1 MLISRFE
8 LRQSLLMVHG
18 LQLSP
23 LVSTNITVHHLIT
36 VFMYISTFRL
46 QLDDDNYGG
55 SIAIIYLPVWKMY
68 F

>member
-23 LVSTNITVHHLIT
+23 LVSINITVHHLIT
-36 VFMYISTFRL
+36 VFMYTF
-46 QLDDDNYGG
+46 QPLDCSLIEEG
-55 SIAIIYLPVWKMY
+55 SG
-68 F
+68 